1 MISTTISDRKYI
13 GYILCFVV
21 LIVILVNYIALIKS
35 ITWQIGFRMRR
46 RANMAA
52 QDQREKQKANNLYK
66 KRLNK

>member
-13 GYILCFVV
+13 GYILCSVV
-21 LIVILVNYIALIKS
+21 VIVILVNYIALIKS

-52 QDQREKQKANNLYK
+52 KDQREKQKANNLYK

>member
-1 MISTTISDRKYI
+1 MIATTINDRKYI
-13 GYILCFVV
+13 GYILCSVV

-52 QDQREKQKANNLYK
+52 KDLREKQKANNLH
-66 KRLNK
+66 